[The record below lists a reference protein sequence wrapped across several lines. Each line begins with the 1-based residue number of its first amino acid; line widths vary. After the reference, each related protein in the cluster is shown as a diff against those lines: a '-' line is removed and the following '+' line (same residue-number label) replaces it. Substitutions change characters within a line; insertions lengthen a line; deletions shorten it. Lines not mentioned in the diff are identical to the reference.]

1 MKEYL
6 QVKDLSFSYSQR
18 KVLDK
23 LTFSVKKG
31 ELVGIAGPN
40 GAGKSTLLHLL
51 AGLIAPERGEI
62 IIGGKEARF
71 LSRRMWSKKVAV
83 VFQEVPQNLELTSQE
98 VVSMG
103 RLPHLG
109 RWQREREIDEEKV
122 FWAMKITSTTVFS
135 DRRFSELSG
144 GEKQRVM
151 IARALAQEPE
161 LLLLDEPT
169 SHLDV
174 LHQLEIM
181 DILLE
186 LRAGGVAIVS
196 VFHDLN
202 LVSQFCDKALLLRE
216 GRMLSFGRVE
226 EVMKAEEVAKL
237 SGVEFLE
244 TTHPFSLRPFFM
256 PLRKI
261 KNEVFRGKIHLI
273 CGGGSG
279 SPLMRELLEAG
290 FYLSLGVINQLD
302 SDEELARKLGIPVV
316 QEKPF
321 SPFSPSTMEEAYRL
335 AQKADFVV
343 IAPTYWGRG
352 NLPNLDLAERLVR
365 ENKVVL
371 ILEEALD
378 SRFDYT
384 GGEAQKK
391 LEKIIEEGGRV
402 VKDLSHLL
410 LFLEHLEQEKEKR
423 DIV

>member
-1 MKEYL
+1 VKEYL
-6 QVKDLSFSYSQR
+6 QVENLSFSYRER

-23 LTFSVKKG
+23 LTFNIEKG

-40 GAGKSTLLHLL
+40 GAGKSTLLYLL
-51 AGLIAPERGEI
+51 AGLLTPEKGKIALGD
-62 IIGGKEARF
+62 KDTRF
-71 LSRRMWSKKVAV
+71 LSRRMWSQKVAM
-83 VFQEVPQNLELTSQE
+83 VFQEIPQNLELTSQE
-98 VVSMG
+98 VIAMG
-103 RLPHLG
+103 RFPHLG
-109 RWQREREIDEEKV
+109 RWQREREIDEEKAA
-122 FWAMKITSTTVFS
+122 WAMEITSTTAFF
-135 DRRFSELSG
+135 DRLFSELSG

-169 SHLDV
+169 SHLDI

-186 LRAGGVAIVS
+186 LRKGGMAIIS

-202 LVSQFCDKALLLRE
+202 LVSQFCDKALLLKE
-216 GRMLSFGRVE
+216 GRTLSFGGVE
-226 EVMKAEEVAKL
+226 EVMKVEEVEKL
-237 SGVEFLE
+237 FGVEFLE

-256 PLRKI
+256 PLQKI
-261 KNEVFRGKIHLI
+261 KNQSSRGIVHLI

-290 FYLSLGVINQLD
+290 FSLSLGVVNQLD

-335 AQKADFVV
+335 AQKADYIV

-352 NLPNLDLAERLVR
+352 NLPNLDLAERLAL
-365 ENKVVL
+365 EGKAVL
-371 ILEEALD
+371 VLEEALNPE
-378 SRFDYT
+378 FDYT
-384 GGEAQKK
+384 EGEAQEK
-391 LEKIIEEGGRV
+391 LRKIIKEGGKV
-402 VKDLSHLL
+402 VKDLPTYFSSLSP
-410 LFLEHLEQEKEKR
+410 
-423 DIV
+423 

>member
-6 QVKDLSFSYSQR
+6 QVKDLSFSYSKR

-23 LTFSVKKG
+23 LTFSVKEG
-31 ELVGIAGPN
+31 ELVGVAGPN

-51 AGLIAPERGEI
+51 AGLITPGGGEI

-83 VFQEVPQNLELTSQE
+83 VFQEVPQNLDLTSQE
-98 VVSMG
+98 VVTMG
-103 RLPHLG
+103 RFPHLG
-109 RWQREREIDEEKV
+109 RWQREREVDEEKV

-135 DRRFSELSG
+135 DRLFSELSG

-181 DILLE
+181 DILLD

-202 LVSQFCDKALLLRE
+202 LVSQFCDKALLLKE

-226 EVMKAEEVAKL
+226 EVMRAEEVEKL
-237 SGVEFLE
+237 FGVEFLE

-261 KNEVFRGKIHLI
+261 KNETHRGRIHLI

-290 FYLSLGVINQLD
+290 FSLSLGVVNQLD

-335 AQKADFVV
+335 AQKADFIV

-371 ILEEALD
+371 ILKEALD

-384 GGEAQKK
+384 EGEAHKK
-391 LEKIIEEGGRV
+391 LERIIEEGGEV
-402 VKDLSHLL
+402 IEDLSTY
-410 LFLEHLEQEKEKR
+410 FSSPSS
-423 DIV
+423 